1 MNASHKF
8 YKLNYSI
15 PIGII
20 NIYKGYGIGGKTSNK
35 SRLQV

>member
-20 NIYKGYGIGGKTSNK
+20 NVYKDYVIRGKTSNRF
-35 SRLQV
+35 RLQV